1 MSGSHTVADPSFLC
15 FGVGLIT
22 VQFSYAQ
29 ERKAVTSGLKILT
42 DCAGYC
48 APGTLATADICVNTL
63 NITLS
68 RQSSLNLM
76 HNH

>member
-1 MSGSHTVADPSFLC
+1 MARSHTVAEPSFLC

-22 VQFSYAQ
+22 VQISYAQ

-48 APGTLATADICVNTL
+48 APGTLATADKCVNCQHTQHHSFK
-63 NITLS
+63 TKFS
-68 RQSSLNLM
+68 HS
-76 HNH
+76 